1 MRRVRNKIM
10 MTETSDYETYK
21 YDSPETSWNDQGSYT
36 PKVYV
41 SEQTTKDLIDG
52 NRRWRKSKGMP
63 RADYDVDKST
73 ERRKPIEAPSLE
85 AGERV

>member
-1 MRRVRNKIM
+1 M

-21 YDSPETSWNDQGSYT
+21 YDLPWESVNDIGC
-36 PKVYV
+36 
-41 SEQTTKDLIDG
+41 EQAHPTIPYWTEQEIKDAIDA

-73 ERRKPIEAPSLE
+73 ERRKPIEAPSFE
-85 AGERV
+85 AGEII